1 MEQMIVDVYDST
13 EDIFS
18 EDEYVDHMRF
28 TFDDFHMALNF
39 IESVV
44 SENGKAV
51 VVSLDGNNH
60 V

>member
-13 EDIFS
+13 ADIFG
-18 EDEYVDHMRF
+18 DEQYVDHMRF
-28 TFDDFHMALNF
+28 TFENFYMALNF
-39 IESVV
+39 IKSVV
-44 SENGKAV
+44 GENGKAV